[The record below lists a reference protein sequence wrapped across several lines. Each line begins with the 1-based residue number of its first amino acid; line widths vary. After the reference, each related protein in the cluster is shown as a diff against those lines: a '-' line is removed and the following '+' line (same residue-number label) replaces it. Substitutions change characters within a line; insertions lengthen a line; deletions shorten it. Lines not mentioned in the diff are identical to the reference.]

1 MRSSAS
7 AMPSRCP
14 STLRGTSTT
23 CIVVRS
29 PDRDRIVAALA
40 EREIASAAY
49 YVTPLHLQPAMRYLG
64 WEPGSLPETERAAA
78 ENLAL
83 PLWGGIDADV
93 QERVVATVLRRGRR
107 RVRAGVRTPIN
118 RHRLPQ
124 LAADFAIVVA
134 AWFFAFRL
142 RFDTDLP
149 VYYEYYVTWSVL
161 ALVAVIKL
169 SVFALFGF
177 YNRWWRYV
185 STRDMWGAARGVVA
199 ASLVVFLV
207 FSFFDVH
214 AAEVPRTVWVID
226 GLLTL
231 ALVAGS
237 RMLAR
242 TIIERP
248 QSRSI
253 VARGK
258 EVIVVGAGDA
268 AQLML
273 KEILRTPDLG
283 YTPIGLID
291 DDPSK
296 KNLRLH
302 GIRVLG
308 TSDELPHI
316 LRDRRPDELLIAI
329 PSASGEQRARIAEM
343 ARAENVPVKTLP
355 GLNELIAGD
364 LDLARQVRPVEVEDL
379 LGREPVE
386 VDVDAIASYVKDKV
400 VLVTGAGGSI
410 GSELCRQLARTEPTR
425 IVMVDQAE
433 SSLYD
438 IEREL
443 VDERRFSACVPVL
456 ADVRNRKRL
465 HQVFERYRPDVV
477 FHAAAYKHVPLM
489 EANPLE
495 SVANNVLGTRIVA
508 DAAIE
513 HGVERFVLISTDKAL
528 NPYSVYGQSKTLC
541 EWIVGS
547 HGERDDVPTKF
558 VAVRFGNVLNS
569 AGSVIPLFRRQIER
583 GGPVTVTDAEMTRF
597 FMTIPEAVA
606 LVIQAG
612 AIGGRG
618 RILVLD
624 MGEPIRIVDLAQ
636 NMIRLS
642 GKEPER
648 DIAITFIGARPGEKI
663 HEELFAE
670 GETWKPTTH
679 PKIVA
684 LDVSAVE
691 RTWLEGKLDELER
704 LVETGDTLELVGR
717 LAAIVREP
725 NGAAVVEPAAE
736 QLPATRISKPV

>member
-1 MRSSAS
+1 
-7 AMPSRCP
+7 
-14 STLRGTSTT
+14 
-23 CIVVRS
+23 
-29 PDRDRIVAALA
+29 
-40 EREIASAAY
+40 
-49 YVTPLHLQPAMRYLG
+49 
-64 WEPGSLPETERAAA
+64 
-78 ENLAL
+78 
-83 PLWGGIDADV
+83 
-93 QERVVATVLRRGRR
+93 
-107 RVRAGVRTPIN
+107 VRTPIN

-124 LAADFAIVVA
+124 LAADLAIVVA

-149 VYYEYYVTWSVL
+149 VYYEYYVSWQIL
-161 ALVAVIKL
+161 ALVAAIKL
-169 SVFALFGF
+169 GIFALFGF

-185 STRDMWGAARGVVA
+185 STRDMWGAARGVLA
-199 ASLVVFLV
+199 ASLVTFLV
-207 FSFFDVH
+207 FSFFGVH

-226 GLLTL
+226 ALLTL

-258 EVIVVGAGDA
+258 EVILVGAGDA

-291 DDPSK
+291 DDPRK

-308 TSDELPHI
+308 TSDELPHL

-329 PSASGEQRARIAEM
+329 PSASGEQRARIVEM
-343 ARAENVPVKTLP
+343 ARAENVAVKTLP

-364 LDLARQVRPVEVEDL
+364 LDLAKQVRPVEVEDL

-410 GSELCRQLARTEPTR
+410 GSELCRQLARAEPKR

-433 SSLYD
+433 SALFD

-465 HQVFERYRPDVV
+465 NQVFERYRPDVV

-508 DAAIE
+508 NAAIE
-513 HGVERFVLISTDKAL
+513 HNVERFVLISTDKAL

-624 MGEPIRIVDLAQ
+624 MGEPIRIFDLAR

-642 GKEPER
+642 GKEPDR
-648 DIAITFIGARPGEKI
+648 DVAITFIGARPGEKI

-691 RTWLEGKLDELER
+691 RAWLEGKLDELER

-725 NGAAVVEPAAE
+725 RRISADMETGAAATATPASE
-736 QLPATRISKPV
+736 SG

>member
-1 MRSSAS
+1 
-7 AMPSRCP
+7 
-14 STLRGTSTT
+14 
-23 CIVVRS
+23 VRS
-29 PDRDRIVAALA
+29 
-40 EREIASAAY
+40 
-49 YVTPLHLQPAMRYLG
+49 
-64 WEPGSLPETERAAA
+64 
-78 ENLAL
+78 
-83 PLWGGIDADV
+83 
-93 QERVVATVLRRGRR
+93 
-107 RVRAGVRTPIN
+107 PIN
-118 RHRLPQ
+118 RHRFPQ
-124 LAADFAIVVA
+124 LAADLVIVVT
-134 AWFFAFRL
+134 AWWLAFRL
-142 RFDTDLP
+142 RFDEFLP
-149 VYYEYYVTWSVL
+149 VYYEYYLSWEL
-161 ALVAVIKL
+161 LGLVAAIKL
-169 SVFALFGF
+169 TVFALFGF

-199 ASLVVFLV
+199 ASLVMFLV

-273 KEILRTPDLG
+273 KEMLRTPALG
-283 YTPIGLID
+283 YTPIGLVD
-291 DDPSK
+291 DDPRK
-296 KNLRLH
+296 RNMRLH

-308 TSDELPHI
+308 TTDELAHI
-316 LRDRRPDELLIAI
+316 LRDRRPDEVLIAI
-329 PSASGEQRARIAEM
+329 PSASGGQRARIVEI
-343 ARAENVPVKTLP
+343 AREEHVAVKTLP
-355 GLNELIAGD
+355 GLHELISGD
-364 LDLARQVRPVEVEDL
+364 LDLANQIRPVEVEDL

-386 VDVDAIASYVKDKV
+386 VDVDAIASYVQGKT

-410 GSELCRQLARTEPTR
+410 GSELCRQLARAEPQR
-425 IVMVDQAE
+425 IVMYDQAE
-433 SSLYD
+433 SALFE

-443 VDERRFSACVPVL
+443 VDERRFNACVPVL
-456 ADVRNRKRL
+456 ADVRDRRRL
-465 HQVFERYRPDVV
+465 REVFERYRPDVV

-489 EANPLE
+489 EANPLV
-495 SVANNVLGTRIVA
+495 SVANNVLGTRNVA
-508 DAAIE
+508 DAAIAA
-513 HGVERFVLISTDKAL
+513 GVERFVLISTDKAL
-528 NPYSVYGQSKTLC
+528 NPFSVYGQTKTLC

-583 GGPVTVTDAEMTRF
+583 GGPVTVTDPEMTRF

-624 MGEPIRIVDLAQ
+624 MGEPIRILDLAR

-642 GKEPER
+642 GKEP
-648 DIAITFIGARPGEKI
+648 DVDVPISFIGARPGEKI

-684 LDVSAVE
+684 LDVSPVDRA
-691 RTWLEGKLDELER
+691 WLEEKLDELER
-704 LVETGDTLELVGR
+704 LVEAGDTLELVGR

-725 NGAAVVEPAAE
+725 GVAAEPEAGAAVATPALAPSAASRARPAEPG
-736 QLPATRISKPV
+736 PAGG

>member
-1 MRSSAS
+1 M
-7 AMPSRCP
+7 
-14 STLRGTSTT
+14 
-23 CIVVRS
+23 
-29 PDRDRIVAALA
+29 
-40 EREIASAAY
+40 
-49 YVTPLHLQPAMRYLG
+49 
-64 WEPGSLPETERAAA
+64 
-78 ENLAL
+78 
-83 PLWGGIDADV
+83 
-93 QERVVATVLRRGRR
+93 
-107 RVRAGVRTPIN
+107 RTPIN

-124 LAADFAIVVA
+124 LTADLVIVVA
-134 AWFFAFRL
+134 AWFLAFRL
-142 RFDTDLP
+142 RFDTELP
-149 VYYEYYVTWSVL
+149 VYYEQYVSWQIL
-161 ALVAVIKL
+161 GLVAAIKL
-169 SVFALFGF
+169 GVFALFGF

-185 STRDMWGAARGVVA
+185 STRDMWGAARGVLA
-199 ASLVVFLV
+199 ASLVTFLV

-214 AAEVPRTVWVID
+214 AADVPRTVWAID
-226 GLLTL
+226 ALLTL

-273 KEILRTPDLG
+273 REMLRTPALG

-291 DDPSK
+291 DDPRK
-296 KNLRLH
+296 KNIRVH

-308 TSDELPHI
+308 TSDELPHL

-329 PSASGEQRARIAEM
+329 PSASGDQRARIVEM
-343 ARAENVPVKTLP
+343 ARAQNVPVKTLP

-364 LDLARQVRPVEVEDL
+364 LDLAKQVRPVEVEDL

-386 VDVDAIASYVKDKV
+386 VDLDAIASYVMDKV

-410 GSELCRQLARTEPTR
+410 GSELCRQLARADPKR
-425 IVMVDQAE
+425 IVMFDQAE
-433 SSLYD
+433 SALFE

-456 ADVRNRKRL
+456 ADVRDRRRL
-465 HQVFERYRPDVV
+465 DQIFERYRPDVV

-489 EANPLE
+489 EANPLV
-495 SVANNVLGTRIVA
+495 SVANNVVGTRNVA
-508 DAAIE
+508 DASIR
-513 HGVERFVLISTDKAL
+513 HGVERFVLVSTDKAL
-528 NPYSVYGQSKTLC
+528 NPYSVYGQTKTLC

-624 MGEPIRIVDLAQ
+624 MGEPIRIVDLAR

-642 GKEPER
+642 GKEPDR
-648 DIAITFIGARPGEKI
+648 DIEITYIGARPGEKI
-663 HEELFAE
+663 HEELFAA

-684 LDVSAVE
+684 LDVLPVE
-691 RTWLEGKLDELER
+691 RAWLEGKLDELER
-704 LVETGDTLELVGR
+704 LVESGDTLELVGR

-725 NGAAVVEPAAE
+725 QHDAETEGAGAATAATPAPE
-736 QLPATRISKPV
+736 SV

>member
-1 MRSSAS
+1 M
-7 AMPSRCP
+7 
-14 STLRGTSTT
+14 
-23 CIVVRS
+23 
-29 PDRDRIVAALA
+29 
-40 EREIASAAY
+40 
-49 YVTPLHLQPAMRYLG
+49 
-64 WEPGSLPETERAAA
+64 
-78 ENLAL
+78 
-83 PLWGGIDADV
+83 
-93 QERVVATVLRRGRR
+93 
-107 RVRAGVRTPIN
+107 RTPIN

-124 LAADFAIVVA
+124 LAADLAIVVA
-134 AWFFAFRL
+134 AWFLAFRL
-142 RFDTDLP
+142 RFDTELP
-149 VYYEYYVTWSVL
+149 SYYERYL
-161 ALVAVIKL
+161 AWEILGLVAAIKL
-169 SVFALFGF
+169 GIFALFGF

-185 STRDMWGAARGVVA
+185 STRDMWGAARGVLA
-199 ASLVVFLV
+199 ASLVTFLV
-207 FSFFDVH
+207 FSFFKIH
-214 AAEVPRTVWVID
+214 PSAVPRTVWVID

-231 ALVAGS
+231 AFVAGS

-273 KEILRTPDLG
+273 KEMLRTPALG

-291 DDPSK
+291 DDPRK

-308 TSDELPHI
+308 TTDELPHL

-329 PSASGEQRARIAEM
+329 PSASGDQRARIVEV

-355 GLNELIAGD
+355 GLNELITGD
-364 LDLARQVRPVEVEDL
+364 RELAVQIRPVQVEDL

-386 VDVDAIASYVKDKV
+386 VDLDAIHSYLAGKT

-410 GSELCRQLARTEPTR
+410 GSELCRQIARADPTR
-425 IVMVDQAE
+425 IVMVDQGE
-433 SSLYD
+433 SALFA

-443 VDERRFSACVPVL
+443 VDERGFSAAVPVL
-456 ADVRNRKRL
+456 ANARNRKRL
-465 HQVFERYRPDVV
+465 GEVFERYRPDVV

-489 EANPLE
+489 EANPLV
-495 SVANNVLGTRIVA
+495 SVDNNVLGTRVVA
-508 DAAIE
+508 DVAIE

-528 NPYSVYGQSKTLC
+528 NPHSVYGQTKTLC

-569 AGSVIPLFRRQIER
+569 AGSVIPLFKRQIER
-583 GGPVTVTDAEMTRF
+583 GGPVTVTDPEMTRF

-606 LVIQAG
+606 LVVQAG
-612 AIGGRG
+612 SIGGRG
-618 RILVLD
+618 RIFVLD
-624 MGEPIRIVDLAQ
+624 MGDPIRILDLAR

-648 DIAITFIGARPGEKI
+648 DIPIKFIGARPGEKI
-663 HEELFAE
+663 HEELFVA

-684 LDVSAVE
+684 LDVAPVD
-691 RTWLEGKLDELER
+691 RVWLDAQLDELER
-704 LVETGDTLELVGR
+704 LVEAGDTLEIVGR

-725 NGAAVVEPAAE
+725 QRLETQRLENGGVGAAQVATPASE
-736 QLPATRISKPV
+736 SV

>member
-1 MRSSAS
+1 
-7 AMPSRCP
+7 
-14 STLRGTSTT
+14 
-23 CIVVRS
+23 
-29 PDRDRIVAALA
+29 
-40 EREIASAAY
+40 
-49 YVTPLHLQPAMRYLG
+49 
-64 WEPGSLPETERAAA
+64 
-78 ENLAL
+78 
-83 PLWGGIDADV
+83 
-93 QERVVATVLRRGRR
+93 
-107 RVRAGVRTPIN
+107 
-118 RHRLPQ
+118 
-124 LAADFAIVVA
+124 
-134 AWFFAFRL
+134 
-142 RFDTDLP
+142 
-149 VYYEYYVTWSVL
+149 
-161 ALVAVIKL
+161 
-169 SVFALFGF
+169 
-177 YNRWWRYV
+177 
-185 STRDMWGAARGVVA
+185 MWGAARGVVA
-199 ASLVVFLV
+199 ASLVAFLV

-214 AAEVPRTVWVID
+214 AAAVPRTVWVID

-291 DDPSK
+291 DDPRK

-308 TSDELPHI
+308 TSDELPHL

-329 PSASGEQRARIAEM
+329 PSASGEQRARIVEM

-364 LDLARQVRPVEVEDL
+364 LDLAQAGATGRGGGPARPRARRGRRRRDRLVRQGQDGARHRAPAARSARSSAASSPARSRRGSCWSTRPRAPLFE
-379 LGREPVE
+379 
-386 VDVDAIASYVKDKV
+386 
-400 VLVTGAGGSI
+400 
-410 GSELCRQLARTEPTR
+410 
-425 IVMVDQAE
+425 
-433 SSLYD
+433 

-465 HQVFERYRPDVV
+465 EQVFERYRPDVV

-508 DAAIE
+508 DVAIA

-547 HGERDDVPTKF
+547 HGDRDDVPTKF

-624 MGEPIRIVDLAQ
+624 MGEPIRIVDLAR

-642 GKEPER
+642 GKEPDR
-648 DIAITFIGARPGEKI
+648 DIQITFIGARPGEKI

-670 GETWKPTTH
+670 GETWKPTVH

-691 RTWLEGKLDELER
+691 RGWLDGKLDELER
-704 LVETGDTLELVGR
+704 LVEAGDTLELVGR

-725 NGAAVVEPAAE
+725 NGAAAVEADVRELRPRRTSPSPPDAHRRRAPARLESRRCSVCCGAK
-736 QLPATRISKPV
+736 QG

>member
-1 MRSSAS
+1 
-7 AMPSRCP
+7 
-14 STLRGTSTT
+14 
-23 CIVVRS
+23 VRS
-29 PDRDRIVAALA
+29 PF
-40 EREIASAAY
+40 
-49 YVTPLHLQPAMRYLG
+49 
-64 WEPGSLPETERAAA
+64 
-78 ENLAL
+78 
-83 PLWGGIDADV
+83 
-93 QERVVATVLRRGRR
+93 
-107 RVRAGVRTPIN
+107 N

-124 LAADFAIVVA
+124 LAADLAIVVA

-149 VYYEYYVTWSVL
+149 VYYERYVSWEIL
-161 ALVAVIKL
+161 GLVAVLKL
-169 SVFALFGF
+169 SIFALFGF

-199 ASLVVFLV
+199 ASLVTFLI
-207 FSFFDVH
+207 FSFFDIH
-214 AAEVPRTVWVID
+214 AADVPRTVWVID

-273 KEILRTPDLG
+273 REMLRMPSLG

-291 DDPSK
+291 DDPRK

-302 GIRVLG
+302 GVRVLG
-308 TSDELPHI
+308 TSDELPHV

-329 PSASGEQRARIAEM
+329 PSASGEQRARIVEM

-355 GLNELIAGD
+355 GLNELITGD
-364 LDLARQVRPVEVEDL
+364 RDLAVQIRPVQVEDL

-386 VDVDAIASYVKDKV
+386 VDLESINSYLAGKT

-410 GSELCRQLARTEPTR
+410 GSELCRQIARAEPQR
-425 IVMVDQAE
+425 IVLVDQAE

-443 VDERRFSACVPVL
+443 VDERHFAAGVPVL
-456 ADVRNRKRL
+456 ADVRDRNRMR
-465 HQVFERYRPDVV
+465 QVFERYRPAVV

-495 SVANNVLGTRIVA
+495 SVRNNVLGTRVVA
-508 DAAIE
+508 DVAIE
-513 HGVERFVLISTDKAL
+513 FGAERFVLISTDKAL
-528 NPYSVYGQSKTLC
+528 NPHSVYGQSKTLC

-547 HGERDDVPTKF
+547 HGDRDDVATRF

-569 AGSVIPLFRRQIER
+569 TGSVIPLFRRQIER

-624 MGEPIRIVDLAQ
+624 MGEPIRIIDLAH

-642 GKEPER
+642 GKEPEV
-648 DIAITFIGARPGEKI
+648 DIQISFIGSRPGEKI

-670 GETWKPTTH
+670 GETWKPTAH
-679 PKIVA
+679 AKIVA
-684 LDVSAVE
+684 LDVSPVDPA
-691 RTWLEGKLDELER
+691 WLEEKLDELDA
-704 LVETGDTLELVGR
+704 LVEAGETLELVGR

-725 NGAAVVEPAAE
+725 QRLTAGTETGAAAATPASE
-736 QLPATRISKPV
+736 TV